1 MSKMRSARQR
11 MPPRPRRAV
20 KRRIKLEATRDKQ
33 VEEMEW
39 RNQELDK
46 KINKAKQL
54 INAMSSLMLDAKLQ
68 NLFGDSTTPTHGT
81 TSTNNT
87 ITFSPEHGS
96 FHQQME
102 QETNTTSGMPH
113 HHDVVDEVA
122 RVPVFNLP
130 LFDLLNVN
138 CTATSQKEEESNA
151 VIKATDETQLSVEEE
166 PLEMQQNDQSKPRE
180 RERERDSL
188 YGVEALNEI

>member
-1 MSKMRSARQR
+1 MTDAERKAKNAASAKKSRQ
-11 MPPRPRRAV
+11 
-20 KRRIKLEATRDKQ
+20 IKQQAKATRDKQ

-39 RNQELDK
+39 RNQKLDK
-46 KINKAKQL
+46 KINTAKQL
-54 INAMSSLMLDAKLQ
+54 INAMSSLVLDVKLQ

-81 TSTNNT
+81 TIT
-87 ITFSPEHGS
+87 TFSPEHGS

-130 LFDLLNVN
+130 LFDLLLNVTS
-138 CTATSQKEEESNA
+138 TATSQKEEESNA
-151 VIKATDETQLSVEEE
+151 VIKATDETQYSVEEAS
-166 PLEMQQNDQSKPRE
+166 LEMQQNDQSCKFFFI
-180 RERERDSL
+180 DS
-188 YGVEALNEI
+188 GIE

>member
-1 MSKMRSARQR
+1 M
-11 MPPRPRRAV
+11 
-20 KRRIKLEATRDKQ
+20 IT
-33 VEEMEW
+33 
-39 RNQELDK
+39 RNQKLDK

-54 INAMSSLMLDAKLQ
+54 INAMSSLVLDVKLQ
-68 NLFGDSTTPTHGT
+68 NLFGDSTTPTHDT
-81 TSTNNT
+81 TIT
-87 ITFSPEHGS
+87 TFSPEHGS

-138 CTATSQKEEESNA
+138 CTATSQKEVESNA

-166 PLEMQQNDQSKPRE
+166 PLEMQQNDQSCKFFFI
-180 RERERDSL
+180 DS
-188 YGVEALNEI
+188 GIE

>member
-1 MSKMRSARQR
+1 MK
-11 MPPRPRRAV
+11 
-20 KRRIKLEATRDKQ
+20 
-33 VEEMEW
+33 W
-39 RNQELDK
+39 RNQKLDK

-54 INAMSSLMLDAKLQ
+54 INAMSSLVLDVKLQ

-87 ITFSPEHGS
+87 ITSSPEHGS

-122 RVPVFNLP
+122 RLPVFNLP
-130 LFDLLNVN
+130 LFDLLLNVTS
-138 CTATSQKEEESNA
+138 TATSQKEEESNA
-151 VIKATDETQLSVEEE
+151 VIKATDETQLSVEEA
-166 PLEMQQNDQSKPRE
+166 PLEMQQNDQSCKLFFI
-180 RERERDSL
+180 DS
-188 YGVEALNEI
+188 GIE